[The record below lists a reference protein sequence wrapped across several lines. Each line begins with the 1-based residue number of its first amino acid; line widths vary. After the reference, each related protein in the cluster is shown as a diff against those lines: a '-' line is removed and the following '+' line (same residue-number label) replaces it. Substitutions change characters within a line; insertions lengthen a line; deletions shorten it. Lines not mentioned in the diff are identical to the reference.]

1 MLCQHWGILRTHD
14 HDRKLERTVKASFSR
29 SISKPSSW
37 KMSEKL
43 RRAGL
48 EVSLRDK
55 DALLYKDVNID
66 NAPCHCFVPPILC
79 LGSIV

>member
-1 MLCQHWGILRTHD
+1 
-14 HDRKLERTVKASFSR
+14 
-29 SISKPSSW
+29 
-37 KMSEKL
+37 MSEKL

-66 NAPCHCFVPPILC
+66 NAPCHCFVPPILR